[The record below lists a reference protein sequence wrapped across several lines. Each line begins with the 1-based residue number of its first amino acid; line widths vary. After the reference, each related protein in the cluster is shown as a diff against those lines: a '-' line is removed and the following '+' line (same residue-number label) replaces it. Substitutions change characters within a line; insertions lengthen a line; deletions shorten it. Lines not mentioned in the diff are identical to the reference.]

1 LSTKKSHG
9 PKKEK
14 EKGTW
19 TFEFVN
25 FYLFLVHPAMFLPYG
40 LCVHQSYY
48 VPTLEEQV
56 ELLKKWVYEDNLIM
70 IGNNLKEG
78 YIFVLSGNYRKSN
91 F

>member
-1 LSTKKSHG
+1 MYKTMIFKYFNWKIKKISAWVYGLLLSTKKSHG

-25 FYLFLVHPAMFLPYG
+25 FYLFLVHPTMFLPYG

-48 VPTLEEQV
+48 VSTLEE
-56 ELLKKWVYEDNLIM
+56 
-70 IGNNLKEG
+70 
-78 YIFVLSGNYRKSN
+78 
-91 F
+91 